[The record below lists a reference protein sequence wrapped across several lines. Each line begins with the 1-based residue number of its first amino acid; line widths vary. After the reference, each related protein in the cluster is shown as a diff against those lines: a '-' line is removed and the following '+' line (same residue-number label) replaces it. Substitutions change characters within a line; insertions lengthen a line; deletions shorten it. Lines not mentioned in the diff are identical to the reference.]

1 MASSHSADNVMQ
13 CKTCRCGEGDTNFWI
28 ARGSDNPDKQSNN
41 CPNCSVFKSGPLFI
55 SSKGIGWTSWKKRWF
70 VLTRTSLVFFRTDPA
85 ALPQKGSEANVMLGD
100 IDLNNSGSVV
110 VKADK
115 KILTLLF
122 PDGRDGRTF
131 TLKAETSE
139 DLYEWKAALE
149 NAVAQAPSAALA
161 LGQNGIFHNEIT
173 ESIEASHDQWKDTQ
187 PATST
192 VIGRPILL
200 ALEDIDGSPSFLE
213 KALRFIEQHGIKV
226 EGILR
231 QSADVE
237 EVKCRVREYEQ
248 GKKEFSSD
256 EDAHVVGDCI
266 KYVLRELPSSPVPAS
281 CCTALVEAYRTDRGI
296 RVDSMRTAIY
306 KTFPE
311 PNRRLLQRILKMM
324 QTVAEKKSQNRMS
337 LSALAACMA
346 PLLLRPL
353 LAGDCEFEDDFN
365 MGGDGSLQLLRAAAA
380 ANHAQA
386 IVIILLEQYDSVFD
400 EDLLRESS
408 ISSGLYSDSGD
419 GDVEDDDSTDNDI
432 PDDDEYHDEHNSDDD
447 LTDTDTP
454 GDDGYSDENNGLEED
469 IDDDSECSSTKA
481 ISESN
486 SNVGSDPHDNKVL
499 DNQKRDGASLQ
510 DSDVLDAPKI
520 LADSVH
526 DTSLQEVC
534 QKKLSSV
541 SEIPYLED
549 SSAQKC
555 ETLLHDESNAI
566 GSHVSASHESIG
578 DNSTSTSPMPKSVS
592 HILSSSARKAI
603 DKPNEPVVC
612 ARRPTIWGRTS
623 AKKNLSMESID
634 LLSEDEIAI
643 QKLENTK
650 NDLQNKIAK
659 EVKGNA
665 VLQESLERRKEALDE
680 RRLALERD
688 IERLRE
694 QLQKER
700 DLRASLESGL
710 MNMRPGLVSFSSAM
724 DSKTREDLE
733 EVALAEADI
742 VTLKQKVADLRGQLN
757 HELKQSYASLCES
770 CGKCFHSRDHSA
782 EKDQSE
788 DVSSINLVDQ
798 HENFLK
804 QDDALSGVVC
814 ETMPAKEQELPSSRE
829 AEPPQYQNREPTSQT
844 AISLGTRSASSTK
857 DSIAKLSSEDE
868 DTKKTE
874 AQGLLSS
881 PRAETS
887 SGQLQANQRGIKSP
901 VSSCISNIE
910 EPVTTTCNSI
920 SKNSTSRGENSP
932 GYENMEGQ
940 CQESMSSSDGQP
952 PQKQRMNIVKQ
963 SSKLPQ
969 GPNKVLPST
978 EESVKVGQNTASKKF
993 SLWGQNVKKEAQ
1005 DPSLSNKQS
1014 NNPRPS
1020 DTESNSL
1027 KSQTSASVASSVEL
1041 ALAGLSGTI
1050 KKHSS
1055 RPEEQ
1060 VSSSA
1065 SALAKLTNRLNFL
1078 KERRAQLVNELQFVQ
1093 NSHTLGQD
1101 GPPPRTK
1108 SR

>member
-1 MASSHSADNVMQ
+1 MGLVFPDSFEAGADNVMQ

-28 ARGSDNPDKQSNN
+28 TRGSDNPDKQSNN
-41 CPNCSVFKSGPLFI
+41 CPNCNVFKSGPLFI

-85 ALPQKGSEANVMLGD
+85 ALPQKGSEANVTLGG

-115 KILTLLF
+115 KILTVLF

-149 NAVAQAPSAALA
+149 NALTQAPSAALA
-161 LGQNGIFHNEIT
+161 LGQNGIFQNDIT

-213 KALRFIEQHGIKV
+213 KALRFIERQGIKV

-248 GKKEFSSD
+248 GKNDFSSD

-324 QTVAEKKSQNRMS
+324 QTVAENKSQNRMS

-400 EDLLRESS
+400 
-408 ISSGLYSDSGD
+408 
-419 GDVEDDDSTDNDI
+419 
-432 PDDDEYHDEHNSDDD
+432 
-447 LTDTDTP
+447 
-454 GDDGYSDENNGLEED
+454 
-469 IDDDSECSSTKA
+469 
-481 ISESN
+481 
-486 SNVGSDPHDNKVL
+486 VL
-499 DNQKRDGASLQ
+499 DNQKRDSASLQ
-510 DSDVLDAPKI
+510 DSDVLDASKI

-549 SSAQKC
+549 SRAQKC
-555 ETLLHDESNAI
+555 ETLLHDEINAI

-578 DNSTSTSPMPKSVS
+578 DNSTSTSPTPKSVS

-680 RRLALERD
+680 RRLTLERD

-710 MNMRPGLVSFSSAM
+710 MNMRPGHVSFSSAM

-757 HELKQSYASLCES
+757 HELKQSYASLCKS

-782 EKDQSE
+782 EKDQTE

-814 ETMPAKEQELPSSRE
+814 GTMPAKEQELPSSRE

-844 AISLGTRSASSTK
+844 TISSGSRSASSTK

-881 PRAETS
+881 SRAETS
-887 SGQLQANQRGIKSP
+887 SGQLQANQCGIKSP
-901 VSSCISNIE
+901 VSSCISNSE

-920 SKNSTSRGENSP
+920 SKNSTSRAENSP
-932 GYENMEGQ
+932 GYENMGGQ
-940 CQESMSSSDGQP
+940 CPESMSSSDGQP
-952 PQKQRMNIVKQ
+952 PQKQRMNIFKQ

-969 GPNKVLPST
+969 GPNKVLPSA
-978 EESVKVGQNTASKKF
+978 EESVKVGENTASKKF

-1020 DTESNSL
+1020 DTESKSL
-1027 KSQTSASVASSVEL
+1027 KSQTSASVSSSVEL
-1041 ALAGLSGTI
+1041 ALAGLSGMT

-1101 GPPPRTK
+1101 GPPPRTN